1 MSSGTAVAVSLTVT
15 AGLAGSVQA
24 AVMGKLGERA
34 GIVPALGLSTLIS
47 FAGATVLVAVV
58 ARGRGLGDVFRQPLW
73 LWTGGLLSLFII
85 LAITVAPPRI
95 GVAATVGL
103 VISGNLVMA
112 AVIDHFGLF
121 GQDAI
126 AIGWVRL
133 LGLGLLAGGSA
144 LLLANA

>member
-1 MSSGTAVAVSLTVT
+1 VSSGTAVAVSLTVT

-24 AVMGKLGERA
+24 AVMGRLGERA
-34 GIVPALGLSTLIS
+34 GIVPAIALSTVVAV
-47 FAGATVLVAVV
+47 AGAAILVAIVS
-58 ARGRGLGDVFRQPLW
+58 RGDVGDAFRQPLW
-73 LWTGGLLSLFII
+73 LWTGGLLSLFIV

-95 GVAATVGL
+95 GVAATVGF
-103 VISGNLVMA
+103 VIAGNLVMA

-126 AIGWVRL
+126 AFGWTRL

>member
-34 GIVPALGLSTLIS
+34 GIVPAIALSTIVALV
-47 FAGATVLVAVV
+47 GAAILVAIV
-58 ARGRGLGDVFRQPLW
+58 ARGEVGDAFRQPLW
-73 LWTGGLLSLFII
+73 LWCGGALSLFII

-95 GVAATVGL
+95 GVAATVGF
-103 VISGNLVMA
+103 VIAGNLVMA

-126 AIGWVRL
+126 ELGWMRL
-133 LGLGLLAGGSA
+133 AGLGLLAAGSV